1 MKPIRLCEYSV
12 KETSL
17 SADVRQSIE
26 EAAERWRLANGLN
39 NLPLQ
44 FGGASGTKLTS
55 KQWVG
60 VVQAGGV
67 RVEIFPKLDRALLDR
82 ESPTEPEAASALQGL
97 VRVLEIS
104 QHRNLVDVGDAKLDA
119 IPTNYFDLLS
129 VLFARRLSRE
139 LTAGRPHAYLGHS
152 DDLPMVRGR
161 IDFGRQVTSLWGRMD
176 RIACRWD
183 EFSPDTPLARLLR
196 CTVEVLIENATGS
209 RAFEEL
215 LVCRALLDGVSP
227 VNVQTA
233 LSQSRFLGWTRINKR
248 FETCAEVAIGILQG
262 FGRGFEGES
271 KPSFMFLI
279 DMNKL
284 FEDYASELISRRF
297 DDVSVHR
304 QKHIGHLLEAG
315 SERSKGLISQ
325 RPDLNWLH
333 QGVSY
338 VADAKYKRVESWLED
353 EEVGTGWGSNDVRQL
368 ICYGQLL
375 KEPPGGHRTEKLLM
389 LSPCLGFEELPEEP
403 WHTAFDGVKIGRAA
417 INMTPGDSYKDL
429 KKQDLKKLVRL
440 PGEGRSGSLIAQKS
454 LQVCAV

>member
-39 NLPLQ
+39 DLPLQ

-119 IPTNYFDLLS
+119 IPTNFFDLLS

-271 KPSFMFLI
+271 KASFIFLI
-279 DMNKL
+279 DMNKV
-284 FEDYASELISRRF
+284 FEDYASALISRQYGGVPVF
-297 DDVSVHR
+297 A
-304 QKHIGHLLEAG
+304 QKRIGHLLKAG
-315 SERSKGLISQ
+315 SESKQCQIPQ
-325 RPDLNWLH
+325 KPDLVWEH

-338 VADAKYKRVESWLED
+338 VADAKYKLVKSWTEKG
-353 EEVGTGWGSNDVRQL
+353 EEGTGWIPNDVRQL

-375 KEPPGGHRTEKLLM
+375 KKPEGERRNERLLI
-389 LSPCLGFEELPEEP
+389 LSPCVGFEGLPPES
-403 WHTAFDGVKIGRAA
+403 WGTTFDGVPIGRAA
-417 INMTPGDSYKDL
+417 INMTPGDSYEDL
-429 KKQDLKKLVRL
+429 EKLIRL
-440 PGEGRSGSLIAQKS
+440 PGGAGQE
-454 LQVCAV
+454 V